1 MVSATGGRLSL
12 SDSGSVS
19 CGSVGIQQVKM
30 RVRLAD
36 KCALEFDRYRV
47 SELRADFVVN
57 GQSSVLAPQFSLVL
71 AVKVHALPENSGAQ

>member
-1 MVSATGGRLSL
+1 
-12 SDSGSVS
+12 
-19 CGSVGIQQVKM
+19 M